1 MFDWVTLLSVLLPVA
16 IAASA
21 FVLLLC
27 LRPEKFTQVRIN
39 LLWLSTLVAILTLVF
54 GLRLIELVMNPPA
67 GKDTNTVEIVLSSL
81 VGVGIG
87 GLIAIAGQLVQ
98 DQGQDSQ
105 GNRPRTLT
113 GRQTRRKV
121 NDADIINGADRQVR
135 RKPMGRC

>member
-67 GKDTNTVEIVLSSL
+67 GKDT
-81 VGVGIG
+81 
-87 GLIAIAGQLVQ
+87 
-98 DQGQDSQ
+98 
-105 GNRPRTLT
+105 
-113 GRQTRRKV
+113 TRWRLCL
-121 NDADIINGADRQVR
+121 A
-135 RKPMGRC
+135 PW

>member
-105 GNRPRTLT
+105 GNRPP
-113 GRQTRRKV
+113 
-121 NDADIINGADRQVR
+121 NADRETDEE
-135 RKPMGRC
+135 KGE